1 MNRSLKRM
9 IAGSFFWVGVS
20 SALSRSLTM
29 LATLI
34 LAAFLTPDAFGVV
47 TIANLVTA
55 ALGLFRD
62 FGMNQ
67 AIIYHKEK
75 IGPAA
80 DTAMVLSVSVS
91 ILLFAVGY
99 FLAGPAAAFFHNPAV
114 EDVIRVLPFSLVIT
128 AFSTIPSSLL
138 EKEMNFKRRALP
150 EVLSFFT
157 YFVVSV
163 TLARLGLSYWS
174 IIFGYLALCIVGLV
188 ATFAVSPWHPTFR
201 FHPPVLKELLGF
213 GSYAM
218 FSTIT
223 VFVIRNVDSFSV
235 GRILG
240 TTPLGFYDLAY
251 RLGNVT
257 TTQITHVVGKVAF
270 PAYMKM
276 ESNVLMMKNAY
287 LKAYRWL
294 SLVAFPVATGIIVF
308 VPSFF
313 HIFYGHKWDAAIVPS
328 QIIAI
333 YGLSR
338 GLFSHAGGIF
348 MSSGKIHEM
357 FWITFG
363 QLVVLAAVVWPV
375 VSHFGLIG
383 MAVLL
388 AVLNLFTVLIVAVR
402 VEKFLPDTIN
412 RYIGLSFFPFIVSLA
427 TIVVPVLLWTRFVG
441 VITLWPF
448 VGLIV
453 VCSLLYG
460 TVILTRNRELLPEIR
475 GWISE
480 LRNHRGGADTF
491 PADDDPIRRE

>member
-1 MNRSLKRM
+1 M
-9 IAGSFFWVGVS
+9 IAGSFFWVGLS
-20 SALSRSLTM
+20 SAVSRSLTM

-34 LAAFLTPDAFGVV
+34 LAAFLSPDAFGVV
-47 TIANLVTA
+47 TIANLVTS

-67 AIIYHKEK
+67 AIIYQKRDV
-75 IGPAA
+75 GRAA

-91 ILLFAVGY
+91 LLLFAVG
-99 FLAGPAAAFFHNPAV
+99 FLLAKPAATFFHNPAV

-138 EKEMNFKRRALP
+138 EKEMDFKKRAIP
-150 EVLSFFT
+150 EVLSFVT

-163 TLARLGLSYWS
+163 TLAGLGLSYWS

-188 ATFAVSPWHPTFR
+188 ATFAVSPWHPTLR
-201 FHPPVLKELLGF
+201 FHPPILRELVGF

-223 VFVIRNVDSFSV
+223 NFAIRNVDSFSV

-240 TTPLGFYDLAY
+240 TTPLGSYDLAY
-251 RLGNVT
+251 RIGNVT

-270 PAYMKM
+270 PAYVKM
-276 ESNVLMMKNAY
+276 DDNSDMIRNAY

-313 HIFYGHKWDAAIVPS
+313 HIFYGDKWNAAIVPS
-328 QIIAI
+328 QIIAL

-338 GLFSHAGGIF
+338 GLFSHSGGIF
-348 MSSGKIHEM
+348 MSSGKVHEL
-357 FWITFG
+357 FWISFS
-363 QLVVLAAVVWPV
+363 QLVALSVAVYPV
-375 VSHFGLIG
+375 VAYFGLTG
-383 MAVLL
+383 MALLL
-388 AVLNLFTVLIVAVR
+388 AVLNLFTVILTAARIER
-402 VEKFLPDTIN
+402 LLPNTIN
-412 RYIGLSFFPFIVSLA
+412 RYIGLSLLPLIVSLV
-427 TIVVPVLLWTRFVG
+427 TIAAPTLLWIRLVG
-441 VITLWPF
+441 ALTLWPF
-448 VGLIV
+448 VGLIAL
-453 VCSLLYG
+453 CSVMYAG
-460 TVILTRNRELLPEIR
+460 VILIRNPGLLQEIK

-480 LRNHRGGADTF
+480 LRISGDEAE
-491 PADDDPIRRE
+491 ALLEEDDPTRRD

>member
-1 MNRSLKRM
+1 M
-9 IAGSFFWVGVS
+9 IAGSFFWVGLS

-34 LAAFLTPDAFGVV
+34 LAAFLSPDAFGVV
-47 TIANLVTA
+47 TIANLITA

-67 AIIYHKEK
+67 AIIYQKK
-75 IGPAA
+75 DIGRAA

-91 ILLFAVGY
+91 LLLFAIGY
-99 FLAGPAAAFFHNPAV
+99 LLAEPAAVFFRNPAV
-114 EDVIRVLPFSLVIT
+114 EDVIKILPFSLVIT

-138 EKEMNFKRRALP
+138 EKEMDFKRRALP
-150 EVLSFFT
+150 EILSFLT
-157 YFVVSV
+157 YFIVSV

-201 FHPPVLKELLGF
+201 FHPSVLKELIGF

-218 FSTIT
+218 LSTIT
-223 VFVIRNVDSFSV
+223 GFVIRNVDSFSV
-235 GRILG
+235 GRLLG

-257 TTQITHVVGKVAF
+257 TTQITHVVGKITF
-270 PAYMKM
+270 PAYVKM
-276 ESNVLMMKNAY
+276 SHDARMMKSAY

-294 SLVAFPVATGIIVF
+294 SLITFPVAIGIIVF

-313 HIFYGHKWDAAIVPS
+313 HIFYGDKWDAAIVPS

-338 GLFSHAGGIF
+338 GLFSHAGGVF
-348 MSSGKIHEM
+348 MSSGKIHEI

-363 QLVVLAAVVWPV
+363 QLAVLAAAVWPV
-375 VSHFGLIG
+375 VIHFGLIG
-383 MAVLL
+383 MTLLL
-388 AVLNLFTVLIVAVR
+388 AVLNLLTVIAVAVR
-402 VEKFLPDTIN
+402 VEKILPDTIT
-412 RYIGLSFFPFIVSLA
+412 RYLGLSFFPLIVSLA
-427 TIVVPVLLWTRFVG
+427 AIVVPVLVWTHLVG
-441 VITLWPF
+441 DLTFWPF
-448 VGLIV
+448 IGLIV
-453 VCSLLYG
+453 FCGLLYAA
-460 TVILTRNRELLPEIR
+460 VILTRNPELLAEIR

-480 LRNHRGGADTF
+480 LRSHGGTTEIL
-491 PADDDPIRRE
+491 PGDDDPIKRG